1 MNQIIVLPLEFKADA
16 LDFFVY
22 PVVLKDENGLYLIDC
37 ALPHF
42 LPVIEDAFQKRGLQM
57 QDIKKIIITHHDH
70 DHMGALYE
78 ILEKYPSIEVLCS
91 KEQAPYI
98 SGEKKSLRLLQVEEV
113 YEMASPQE
121 KEGMKGFINMIQS
134 VQYISKANIN
144 IIQDNE
150 ILPICGGVKVIL
162 SDGHMPG
169 HISLYLE
176 KNRTLISGDA
186 LVLEERTLCI
196 ADETF
201 VLNKEKEIEAIQ
213 KFCDYEI
220 EKIIC
225 YHGGEYES
233 KNIKEELKV
242 IAQKGY
248 TI

>member
-1 MNQIIVLPLEFKADA
+1 MNQVIVLPLEFKADG

-22 PVVLKDENGLYLIDC
+22 PVILKDENGLYLIDC
-37 ALPHF
+37 AYPHF

-70 DHMGALYE
+70 DHMGALHE
-78 ILEKYPSIEVLCS
+78 IVEKYPFIEVLCS

-98 SGEKKSLRLLQVEEV
+98 KGEKKSLRLLQIEGA
-113 YEMASPQE
+113 YEAASPLE
-121 KEGMKGFINMIQS
+121 KEGMKSFIEMIQS
-134 VQYISKANIN
+134 VHHISKVN
-144 IIQDNE
+144 IIKDDE
-150 ILPICGGVKVIL
+150 ILPVCGGVKVLL

-176 KNRTLISGDA
+176 KNKTLISGDA
-186 LVLEERTLCI
+186 LVLEEGKLCI
-196 ADETF
+196 ADKTF
-201 VLNKEKEIEAIQ
+201 VLNKEKEIEAVE
-213 KFCDYEI
+213 KFCNYEI

-248 TI
+248 EV

>member
-1 MNQIIVLPLEFKADA
+1 MNQIIVLPLEFKEDG

-42 LPVIEDAFQKRGLQM
+42 LPVIEAAFQKRGLQM

-70 DHMGALYE
+70 DHMGALHE
-78 ILEKYPSIEVLCS
+78 IIEKYPSIEVLCS

-98 SGEKKSLRLLQVEEV
+98 KGEKKSLRLLQIEEV
-113 YEMASPQE
+113 YEAASPQE
-121 KEGMKGFINMIQS
+121 KEGMKGFINMIRS
-134 VQYISKANIN
+134 VQYSSKATITVVE
-144 IIQDNE
+144 DNE
-150 ILPICGGVKVIL
+150 ILPICGGARVIF

-176 KNRTLISGDA
+176 ENKTLISGDA
-186 LVLEERTLCI
+186 LVLEEGKLCI
-196 ADETF
+196 AERPF
-201 VLNKEKEIEAIQ
+201 VLDKEKEIETVQ
-213 KFCDYEI
+213 KFCNYEI

-233 KNIKEELKV
+233 KNIKEELKI

-248 TI
+248 EV

>member
-1 MNQIIVLPLEFKADA
+1 MNQVIVLPLEFKVDG

-37 ALPHF
+37 AYPHF

-57 QDIKKIIITHHDH
+57 QDIKKIMITHHDH
-70 DHMGALYE
+70 DHMGALHE

-91 KEQAPYI
+91 KQQAPYI
-98 SGEKKSLRLLQVEEV
+98 RGEKKSLRLLQIEGV
-113 YEMASPQE
+113 YEAANSQE
-121 KEGMKGFINMIQS
+121 KEGMKDFINMIQS
-134 VQYISKANIN
+134 VQYSSKVTIVE
-144 IIQDNE
+144 DNE
-150 ILPICGGVKVIL
+150 ILPICGGAKVIV

-176 KNRTLISGDA
+176 ENKTLISGDA
-186 LVLEERTLCI
+186 LVLEEGTLCI
-196 ADETF
+196 ADKTF
-201 VLNKEKEIEAIQ
+201 VLDKEKEVEAVE
-213 KFCDYEI
+213 KFCNYEI

-233 KNIKEELKV
+233 RNIKQELRI

-248 TI
+248 GI